1 MADTIF
7 IIGEVDYSAHVV
19 AESYSVQTYDIYN
32 SWTDGNG
39 TEHRERYRT
48 RLQGEFEMYF
58 NDIDT
63 FDAFNTIVR
72 QNKSLDLSV
81 AVTLRDNLTNE
92 LVNAS
97 VFLDYEPER
106 YRKPD
111 WDDAVAKFKVKVSE
125 R

>member
-1 MADTIF
+1 MADTVF

-32 SWTDGNG
+32 TWTDGNG
-39 TEHRERYRT
+39 TEHREKYRA
-48 RLQGEFEMYF
+48 RLQGEFDMYF
-58 NDIDT
+58 KDIDT

-92 LVNAS
+92 LVSTN

-106 YRKPD
+106 YRKPN
-111 WDDAVAKFKVKVSE
+111 WNDAVEQFKVKVSE